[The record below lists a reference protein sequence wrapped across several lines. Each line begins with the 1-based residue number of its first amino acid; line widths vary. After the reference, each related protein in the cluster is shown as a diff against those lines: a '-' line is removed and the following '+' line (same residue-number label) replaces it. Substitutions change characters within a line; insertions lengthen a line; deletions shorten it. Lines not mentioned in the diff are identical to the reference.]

1 MFGELNRM
9 NDLKEQAKK
18 ILAKGKELNDPD
30 LIGMA
35 LEMLEAY
42 QPQVD
47 IAKPVES
54 AKPTKVSKPK
64 SGRAKAASGDITDQ
78 FRVNNGSDNRF
89 GRKTPLDRVPR
100 ENKFIDD
107 GQEFANLKGKTP
119 PAQPK
124 PKRKVARKNVV
135 CRACGKKEKIL
146 ASLIMSESEGYRCN
160 NCILKGRF

>member
-1 MFGELNRM
+1 M

-42 QPQVD
+42 QPETSA
-47 IAKPVES
+47 AKPVKS
-54 AKPTKVSKPK
+54 SKSTKTAKQKP
-64 SGRAKAASGDITDQ
+64 SMAKAASGDITDQ
-78 FRVNNGSDNRF
+78 FRVNNGSDSKF
-89 GRKTPLDRVPR
+89 GRKIPLDRVPR

-107 GQEFANLKGKTP
+107 GQEFSNLKGKTP

-146 ASLIMSESEGYRCN
+146 ASLIMSESEGYRCDQ
-160 NCILKGRF
+160 CILKGRFG

>member
-1 MFGELNRM
+1 M

-54 AKPTKVSKPK
+54 SWR
-64 SGRAKAASGDITDQ
+64 SIWWCSW
-78 FRVNNGSDNRF
+78 
-89 GRKTPLDRVPR
+89 
-100 ENKFIDD
+100 
-107 GQEFANLKGKTP
+107 
-119 PAQPK
+119 
-124 PKRKVARKNVV
+124 
-135 CRACGKKEKIL
+135 CG
-146 ASLIMSESEGYRCN
+146 
-160 NCILKGRF
+160 

>member
-1 MFGELNRM
+1 M

-42 QPQVD
+42 QPEVN
-47 IAKPVES
+47 KPVRSPKS
-54 AKPTKVSKPK
+54 AKTTKQKP
-64 SGRAKAASGDITDQ
+64 SMAKAASGDITDQ
-78 FRVNNGSDNRF
+78 FRVNNGVDSKF
-89 GRKTPLDRVPR
+89 GRKIPLDRAQR
-100 ENKFIDD
+100 ENKFVDD
-107 GQEFANLKGKTP
+107 GTEFTNLKGKTP

-160 NCILKGRF
+160 NCILKGRFG